1 MAHPIETIM
10 RTTMENLKDMI
21 DVDTVVGSPVS
32 TGDGLTIVPV
42 SRVSFGF
49 VAGGGEYTVGGTPV
63 PLEVTDDPLPFAGGT
78 GAGVSVNP
86 VAFLIVGGGPAGL
99 AAALGAR
106 RARAQQHLHRPPD
119 RDDPPDPRRHQ
130 GNAPLQK
137 GEPHPRL
144 TARAAALPGPFPE
157 GRLLHIRKTR
167 A

>member
-78 GAGVSVNP
+78 GAGVSVQP
-86 VAFLIVGGGPAGL
+86 VGFIVISGGQVRLLPAQAYAPVDRIIEMVPQLL
-99 AAALGAR
+99 AQIKAALKER
-106 RARAQQHLHRPPD
+106 S
-119 RDDPPDPRRHQ
+119 
-130 GNAPLQK
+130 APAPK
-137 GEPHPRL
+137 PAP
-144 TARAAALPGPFPE
+144 PE
-157 GRLLHIRKTR
+157 G
-167 A
+167 